1 MHASARSAWQEFITG
16 HEGNIA
22 FMYLD
27 TKGLVTIGIGNL
39 IDPIS
44 LALTLPFQFKA
55 VNRIGAS
62 AGRAAT
68 RKEIET
74 EWLSLKNHS
83 NKLALTRSGAA
94 GCARLT
100 DLELSVASRQRLF
113 DRVTNTH
120 ESQLTTYFPDFGAWP
135 GDAQLGLMAMAWGLG
150 MYFPPKFPK
159 FSAACR
165 NRDFDAAAQECTI
178 STWRLERNQASVR
191 FFTNAARVL
200 SNPGSYDLTQTY
212 YPEILVDTIQVTG

>member
-1 MHASARSAWQEFITG
+1 MHASVQSAWQKFITR

-39 IDPIS
+39 IDPVS
-44 LALTLPFQFKA
+44 QALTLPFQYKA
-55 VNRIGAS
+55 VNHAGAP

-74 EWLSLKNHS
+74 EWFSLKHHPH
-83 NKLALTRSGAA
+83 KLALARSGAA

-100 DLELSVASRQRLF
+100 DLELSVESRQQLF
-113 DRVTNTH
+113 DRVTNAH
-120 ESQLTTYFPDFGAWP
+120 EAQLTKYFPDLDAWP

-150 MYFPPKFPK
+150 MYFPPQFPK
-159 FSAACR
+159 FSQACR
-165 NRDFDAAAQECTI
+165 KRDFDTAAQESTI
-178 STWRLERNQASVR
+178 STWRLERNQASVC

-200 SNPGSYDLTQTY
+200 SNPGTYDLTLTY
-212 YPEILVDTIQVTG
+212 YPEILVDTSQGTA